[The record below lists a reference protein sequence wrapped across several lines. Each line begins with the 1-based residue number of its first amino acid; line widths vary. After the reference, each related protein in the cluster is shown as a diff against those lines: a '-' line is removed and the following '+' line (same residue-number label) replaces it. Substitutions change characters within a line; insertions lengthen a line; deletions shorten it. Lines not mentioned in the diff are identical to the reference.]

1 MTASLLAGASGY
13 SNTALLVPPRTMA
26 QRNNS
31 ISGCTGQGLLR
42 FWRDL
47 MQELAVDVEERRSV
61 CFNMDYMRVPQ
72 LVVEGLSH
80 VRSPNQPTDVSV
92 VDANAVWE

>member
-1 MTASLLAGASGY
+1 
-13 SNTALLVPPRTMA
+13 
-26 QRNNS
+26 
-31 ISGCTGQGLLR
+31 
-42 FWRDL
+42 